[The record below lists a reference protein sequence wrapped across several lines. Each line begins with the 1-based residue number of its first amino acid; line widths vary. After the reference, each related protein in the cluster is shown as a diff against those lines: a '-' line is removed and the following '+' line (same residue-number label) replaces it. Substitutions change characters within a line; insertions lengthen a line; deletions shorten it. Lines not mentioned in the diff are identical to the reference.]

1 MSSNK
6 AAPNGGKSPR
16 PTKTQFLN
24 PIHASPTEM
33 ILDDSDVSVDNVQD
47 EGSDPA
53 NDSQMR
59 ASQLKRDRLETIFR
73 RYDVD
78 GSGTIDVA
86 ELQLV
91 LEEVGQTVSDN
102 EIEVLMKKIDSDNS
116 GEIDFEEFLEAVEA
130 SDNRTFDEMNKAIE
144 EKVFGKQTKPRELL
158 PGEDGY
164 ADPRKGCGLLHPET
178 NRRRLY
184 DLVQLCLLFYTM
196 FEVPLQIAFADEPE
210 PGTLLF
216 TIDLCVWSFFCVD
229 LFVQMHTYYLS
240 GRTGLWVS
248 DMTKIRARYFR
259 SWFIVDFV
267 AVFPVDYL
275 LRLLHYHGGAE
286 ANSFRMLRLARL
298 LRYLRLLK
306 LMNFSRAGAVLDL
319 IQDSAGLSAM
329 TMDFFVKILGLVFFC
344 ICFNH
349 LAGLMWLFIGR
360 TYSSRIEPYPDT
372 PMLSWWDD
380 LYGHQIDNGV
390 VVTRWK
396 QYVDAVYFVMTTLT
410 SVGYGDIT
418 PLNIEEKWYCYI
430 MMYMTAFVYAY
441 VIGVFADI
449 VASRRSDRN
458 LFDAKMRSVFEYLN
472 YVDAPDD
479 LKDKVRTFYLYRY
492 PRKTLFD
499 EDVIYEELPPK
510 FSTQL
515 VLHRFQQT
523 VQHVPFFRKATNEC
537 IVAICR
543 QFHGFTAMTGDMILE
558 RDEHNHELIILERG
572 SATGLDGAVTTT
584 YPAGSFFGEMEFLGL
599 ADVSTVAVRAEEHCA
614 LYGIRYADIADTL
627 AEHPEVQNQLQEY
640 ATIKKAAINRLQGR
654 AGGPPKPAWP
664 HIVLAAT
671 PS

>member
-6 AAPNGGKSPR
+6 LTPKGDKSPQA
-16 PTKTQFLN
+16 TKTQFLN

-33 ILDDSDVSVDNVQD
+33 ALDDSDDTVQD
-47 EGSDPA
+47 DEGLDPA
-53 NDSQMR
+53 NDSQLR

-78 GSGTIDVA
+78 GSGTIDAA

-91 LEEVGQTVSDN
+91 LEEVGQTVSDA
-102 EIEVLMKKIDSDNS
+102 EIEVIMKKIDSDNS
-116 GEIDFEEFLEAVEA
+116 GEIDFEEFLQAVEA

-144 EKVFGKQTKPRELL
+144 EKVFGKQTKSRDIL

-164 ADPRKGCGLLHPET
+164 ADPRKGCGLLHPAT

-196 FEVPLQIAFADEPE
+196 FEVPLQIAFADDPE
-210 PGTLLF
+210 PGSLF
-216 TIDLCVWSFFCVD
+216 FIIDLCVWSFFCFD

-248 DMTKIRARYFR
+248 DVTKIRARYFR
-259 SWFIVDFV
+259 SWFIIDFV
-267 AVFPVDYL
+267 AIFPVDYL

-306 LMNFSRAGAVLDL
+306 LMNFSRAGAVLEL
-319 IQDSAGLSAM
+319 IKDAAGLSAM
-329 TMDFFVKILGLVFFC
+329 TMDFFVKILGLVMFC

-360 TYSSRIEPYPDT
+360 LYSSRIEPYPDT

-380 LYGHQIDNGV
+380 LYGPQIDNGI
-390 VVTRWK
+390 VVTRWE

-418 PLNIEEKWYCYI
+418 PLNVEEKWYCYI
-430 MMYMTAFVYAY
+430 MMYTTAFVYAY

-449 VASRRSDRN
+449 VANRRSDRN
-458 LFDAKMRSVFEYLN
+458 LFDSKMRSVFEYLE
-472 YVDAPDD
+472 YVDAPED
-479 LKDKVRTFYLYRY
+479 LKEKVNTFYTYRY

-510 FSTQL
+510 FSTRL
-515 VLHRFQQT
+515 VLHRFERT
-523 VQHVPFFRKATNEC
+523 VHHVPFFRKATNEC

-558 RDEHNHELIILERG
+558 RYEHNHELIILERG

-599 ADVSTVAVRAEEHCA
+599 ADVSTIAVRAEEHCA
-614 LYGIRYADIADTL
+614 LYGVRYADIADTL
-627 AEHPEVQNQLQEY
+627 SEHPEVQHQLQEY
-640 ATIKKAAINRLQGR
+640 ATMKKAAMNRLQGR
-654 AGGPPKPAWP
+654 AAGPPRPAWR
-664 HIVLAAT
+664 HIRFAQVRI
-671 PS
+671 